1 MSSIECHL
9 FFVMNF
15 KSSERYLTHFVVS
28 YRNHES
34 GVRPPIFTRL
44 QEIMFTHLTAS
55 SDSHIEFDRQF
66 SVGAL
71 RRPSVAN

>member
-9 FFVMNF
+9 FFVMNVKF
-15 KSSERYLTHFVVS
+15 SERYLTHFVVS

-44 QEIMFTHLTAS
+44 QELFTHLTVF